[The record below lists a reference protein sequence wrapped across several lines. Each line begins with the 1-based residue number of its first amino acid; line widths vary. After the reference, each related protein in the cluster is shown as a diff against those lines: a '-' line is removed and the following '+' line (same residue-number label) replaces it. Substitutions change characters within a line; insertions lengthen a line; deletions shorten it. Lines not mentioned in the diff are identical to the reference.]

1 MDGKVKRAQNRE
13 PEAGK
18 KQASGSIEIQ
28 KFTVEP
34 KQKGSAGKSNSS
46 QKSRIFRF
54 IIIV

>member
-28 KFTVEP
+28 KFIVEP